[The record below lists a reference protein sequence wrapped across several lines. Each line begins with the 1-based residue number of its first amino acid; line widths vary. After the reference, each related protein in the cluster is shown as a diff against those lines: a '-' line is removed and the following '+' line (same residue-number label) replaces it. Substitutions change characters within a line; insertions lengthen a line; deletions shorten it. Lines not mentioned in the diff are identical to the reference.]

1 MVVVAIKISTNIQ
14 PNNANV
20 SGSKV
25 AGSFPPAELK
35 NRYKN
40 DRLALVLEIEW
51 HFMFSI
57 VYIVFSFLEP
67 SLLDVG
73 TPVNCLNTTVI

>member
-20 SGSKV
+20 SGSK
-25 AGSFPPAELK
+25 AAELK